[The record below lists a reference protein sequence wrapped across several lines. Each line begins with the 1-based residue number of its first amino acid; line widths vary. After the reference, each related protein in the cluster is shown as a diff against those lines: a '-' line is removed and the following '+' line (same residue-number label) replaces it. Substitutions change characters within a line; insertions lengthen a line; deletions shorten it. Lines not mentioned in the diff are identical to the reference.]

1 MKAGEPTRY
10 PDTSASKPTCKKE
23 RVFGQIESRD
33 NLLTPRLLPENSA
46 KPDGRART
54 AWYCQG
60 LASVST
66 SPGTTIRLSPGGG
79 RSDSDEAG
87 LQDVYYASSNN
98 GAQASA
104 RTSESDRSIDRS
116 VGVWSN
122 NVGSAAPVGI
132 FSDDDVVSSAWHD
145 TRAGDGATAA
155 SMSAFSCSYRSA
167 HSARV
172 DDLDD
177 VLLTPPDQNIVVI
190 VVFSSPGLFLAHG
203 ASGGRWITVSA
214 PE

>member
-1 MKAGEPTRY
+1 M
-10 PDTSASKPTCKKE
+10 
-23 RVFGQIESRD
+23 D

-54 AWYCQG
+54 VWYCQG
-60 LASVST
+60 PASVST

-87 LQDVYYASSNN
+87 PQDVYYASSEQR
-98 GAQASA
+98 GASFGANQ
-104 RTSESDRSIDRS
+104 RITDRSIDRS

-132 FSDDDVVSSAWHD
+132 ISDDDVVSFAWHD

-177 VLLTPPDQNIVVI
+177 ALLTPPDQNIVVI

>member
-1 MKAGEPTRY
+1 MLPGTRQRLDIAWY
-10 PDTSASKPTCKKE
+10 DDSTQPRWWPE
-23 RVFGQIESRD
+23 RFRRGR
-33 NLLTPRLLPENSA
+33 PPGRLLRVVEQR
-46 KPDGRART
+46 G
-54 AWYCQG
+54 
-60 LASVST
+60 ASF
-66 SPGTTIRLSPGGG
+66 
-79 RSDSDEAG
+79 
-87 LQDVYYASSNN
+87 
-98 GAQASA
+98 GANH
-104 RTSESDRSIDRS
+104 RITDRSIDRS

-132 FSDDDVVSSAWHD
+132 ISDDDVVSFAWHD

-155 SMSAFSCSYRSA
+155 SMSAFSCSYRST

-177 VLLTPPDQNIVVI
+177 ALLTPPDQNIVVI